1 LGLVTAIIKAV
12 LKLANLR
19 VKFGWDVPPA
29 LLRYDKDSRA
39 LLAMYQVSFDSNA
52 YLSFAAPCA
61 YIALGTLGILLW
73 YNMPV
78 LCAASYAASYGLLL
92 FIFKFQVVM
101 LGVSQKSTI

>member
-1 LGLVTAIIKAV
+1 MTAIIKAV

-19 VKFGWDVPPA
+19 VQFGWDVPPA
-29 LLRYDKDSRA
+29 L
-39 LLAMYQVSFDSNA
+39 
-52 YLSFAAPCA
+52 LSFAAPCA

-101 LGVSQKSTI
+101 LGVSQESTI

>member
-1 LGLVTAIIKAV
+1 MGVIKAV

-29 LLRYDKDSRA
+29 
-39 LLAMYQVSFDSNA
+39 F
-52 YLSFAAPCA
+52 LSFAAPCS

-78 LCAASYAASYGLLL
+78 PCAASCAASYGLLL
-92 FIFKFQVVM
+92 IIFKIQVIM
-101 LGVSQKSTI
+101 LVISLNFTL